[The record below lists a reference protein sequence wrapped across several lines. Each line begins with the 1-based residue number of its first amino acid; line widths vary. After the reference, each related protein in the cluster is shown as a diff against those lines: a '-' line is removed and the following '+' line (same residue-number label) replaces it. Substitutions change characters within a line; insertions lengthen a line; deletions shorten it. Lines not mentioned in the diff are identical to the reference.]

1 MKGSRII
8 LTGASEGIGR
18 ALALALAAR
27 GARVALAARDR
38 ERLDSLAQQ
47 CRAAGGEALAI
58 PTDVTSQ
65 QDLEWLVAET
75 VKSFGGLDAVIHNAG
90 ITMWSRFDSLQDLS
104 IFERLMEVNYLAPVR
119 LTSLALPHLKQ
130 SRGLIVAVAS
140 LAGLTGVPER
150 SAYAG
155 SKHAMVGF
163 FDSLRIE
170 LADSG
175 VDVSVIAPDFVV
187 SEIHKR
193 AIGPDGEPL
202 GASPM
207 MQAKIMTAEACA
219 ARIVR
224 GMEKSPAPGTDDRAR
239 QVGALAQTRGAFN
252 DRSHRGE
259 RDPPA
264 PLGGAVNGDIPI
276 FLETKIG
283 MSPFTK
289 HLGEGP
295 TTPGSIRTGT

>member
-1 MKGSRII
+1 MQGRRII

-27 GARVALAARDR
+27 GARLALAARDR
-38 ERLDSLAQQ
+38 DRLESVALE
-47 CRAAGGEALAI
+47 CRGRGAEAIAI

-65 QDLEWLVAET
+65 QDLEWLVSET
-75 VKSFGGLDAVIHNAG
+75 LKHFGGIDMLVHNAG
-90 ITMWSRFDSLQDLS
+90 ITMWSRFEMLSDLS
-104 IFERLMEVNYLAPVR
+104 IFERLLEVNYLAPVR
-119 LTSLALPHLKQ
+119 LTQLALPHLRQ
-130 SRGLIVAVAS
+130 SRGLIVAIAS

-150 SAYAG
+150 SGYAA

-170 LADSG
+170 LEGSG

-207 MQAKIMTAEACA
+207 LQSKIMSAEECA

-224 GMEKSPAPGTDDRAR
+224 AMQRRQRQLLMSRRGKLGQWLKLIAPAVIDRIAAR
-239 QVGALAQTRGAFN
+239 A
-252 DRSHRGE
+252 
-259 RDPPA
+259 
-264 PLGGAVNGDIPI
+264 
-276 FLETKIG
+276 
-283 MSPFTK
+283 
-289 HLGEGP
+289 
-295 TTPGSIRTGT
+295 IRRRH

>member
-1 MKGSRII
+1 MKGRRII

-38 ERLDSLAQQ
+38 ERLETLAAE
-47 CRAAGGEALAI
+47 CRARGGEALAI
-58 PTDVTSQ
+58 PTDITNH
-65 QDLEWLVAET
+65 QDLDWLVTET
-75 VKSFGGLDAVIHNAG
+75 AKTFGGIDVVIHNAG
-90 ITMWSRFDSLQDLS
+90 ITMWSRFDALRDLE
-104 IFERLMEVNYLAPVR
+104 IFDRLIEVNYLAPVR
-119 LTSLALPHLKQ
+119 LTALTLSHLRQ

-150 SAYAG
+150 SGYAA

-170 LADSG
+170 LHGTG
-175 VDVSVIAPDFVV
+175 VGVSVIAPDFVV

-207 MQAKIMTAEACA
+207 MQAKIMSAEECAQRILRAMEKRQRLLLMSARGKWGRWLKLLAPSITDRIA
-219 ARIVR
+219 ARAI
-224 GMEKSPAPGTDDRAR
+224 R
-239 QVGALAQTRGAFN
+239 QR
-252 DRSHRGE
+252 H
-259 RDPPA
+259 
-264 PLGGAVNGDIPI
+264 
-276 FLETKIG
+276 
-283 MSPFTK
+283 
-289 HLGEGP
+289 
-295 TTPGSIRTGT
+295 

>member
-38 ERLDSLAQQ
+38 ERLESLAQQ
-47 CRAAGGEALAI
+47 CRAAGGEAIAV
-58 PTDVTSQ
+58 PTDVTSEH
-65 QDLEWLVAET
+65 DLEWLVAET
-75 VKSFGGLDAVIHNAG
+75 VKSFGGVDVVVHNAG
-90 ITMWSRFDSLQDLS
+90 ITMWSRFDALNDLS

-119 LTSLALPHLKQ
+119 LTALALPHLKA

-170 LADSG
+170 LAGSG
-175 VDVSVIAPDFVV
+175 VDVTVIAPDFVV

-202 GASPM
+202 GTSPM
-207 MQAKIMTAEACA
+207 RQGKIMTADECA
-219 ARIVR
+219 VHIVR
-224 GMEKSPAPGTDDRAR
+224 GIEKRQRLVLMSARGKFGRWLKLISPSLIDRIAAR
-239 QVGALAQTRGAFN
+239 A
-252 DRSHRGE
+252 
-259 RDPPA
+259 
-264 PLGGAVNGDIPI
+264 
-276 FLETKIG
+276 
-283 MSPFTK
+283 
-289 HLGEGP
+289 
-295 TTPGSIRTGT
+295 IRQRH

>member
-38 ERLDSLAQQ
+38 ERLESLAQQ
-47 CRAAGGEALAI
+47 CRAAGGEAFAV

-75 VKSFGGLDAVIHNAG
+75 VKTFGGVDVVIHNAG
-90 ITMWSRFDSLQDLS
+90 ITMWSRFDALQDLS
-104 IFERLMEVNYLAPVR
+104 TFERLMEVNYLAPVR
-119 LTSLALPHLKQ
+119 LTALALPHLKA

-150 SAYAG
+150 TAYAG

-175 VDVSVIAPDFVV
+175 VDVTVVAPDFVV

-202 GASPM
+202 GNSPM
-207 MQAKIMTAEACA
+207 MKSRIMTADHCA
-219 ARIVR
+219 AHIVR
-224 GMEKSPAPGTDDRAR
+224 GIERRQRLVLMTARGRWGRWLKLLAPSLIDRVAAR
-239 QVGALAQTRGAFN
+239 A
-252 DRSHRGE
+252 
-259 RDPPA
+259 
-264 PLGGAVNGDIPI
+264 
-276 FLETKIG
+276 
-283 MSPFTK
+283 
-289 HLGEGP
+289 
-295 TTPGSIRTGT
+295 IRQRH

>member
-38 ERLDSLAQQ
+38 ERLESLAQQ
-47 CRAAGGEALAI
+47 CRAAGGEAIAV
-58 PTDVTSQ
+58 PTDVTSEH
-65 QDLEWLVAET
+65 DLEWLVAET
-75 VKSFGGLDAVIHNAG
+75 VKSFGGVDVVVHNAG
-90 ITMWSRFDSLQDLS
+90 ITMWSRFDALKDLS

-119 LTSLALPHLKQ
+119 LTALALPHLKA

-170 LADSG
+170 LAGSG
-175 VDVSVIAPDFVV
+175 VDVTVIAPDFVV

-202 GASPM
+202 GTSPM
-207 MQAKIMTAEACA
+207 RQGKIMTADECA
-219 ARIVR
+219 VHIVR
-224 GMEKSPAPGTDDRAR
+224 GIEKRQRLVLMSARGKFGRWLKLISPSLIDRIAAR
-239 QVGALAQTRGAFN
+239 A
-252 DRSHRGE
+252 
-259 RDPPA
+259 
-264 PLGGAVNGDIPI
+264 
-276 FLETKIG
+276 
-283 MSPFTK
+283 
-289 HLGEGP
+289 
-295 TTPGSIRTGT
+295 IRQRH

>member
-1 MKGSRII
+1 MKGRRII

-18 ALALALAAR
+18 ALAIELAAR

-38 ERLDSLAQQ
+38 ERLETLAQE
-47 CRAAGGEALAI
+47 CRARGGEALAI
-58 PTDVTSQ
+58 PTDVTNEH
-65 QDLEWLVAET
+65 DLEWLVAET
-75 VKSFGGLDAVIHNAG
+75 VKTFGGIDAVVHNAG
-90 ITMWSRFDSLQDLS
+90 ITMWSRFDVLQDLS

-119 LTSLALPHLKQ
+119 LTALTLPHLRQ
-130 SRGLIVAVAS
+130 SRGLIVAIAS
-140 LAGLTGVPER
+140 LSGLTGVPER
-150 SAYAG
+150 SGYAA

-170 LADSG
+170 LAGSG

-207 MQAKIMTAEACA
+207 MQSKIMSAETCA

-224 GMEKSPAPGTDDRAR
+224 AMEKRQRLLVMSRRGKWGRWLKLLAPSMIDRIAAR
-239 QVGALAQTRGAFN
+239 A
-252 DRSHRGE
+252 
-259 RDPPA
+259 
-264 PLGGAVNGDIPI
+264 
-276 FLETKIG
+276 
-283 MSPFTK
+283 
-289 HLGEGP
+289 
-295 TTPGSIRTGT
+295 IRQRH